1 MDSKGNL
8 YDQFHF
14 KWKLKRNQNIFQ
26 MENFMIKII
35 MRFKKIMVAKY
46 FRLYYIVIN
55 INFELFKNHFLNYLK
70 NIIIIFKLIKLS

>member
-35 MRFKKIMVAKY
+35 MRFY

-70 NIIIIFKLIKLS
+70 NIIIIFKLIN